1 MCRESLTSFASNNAK
16 CILKMSLNWTCW
28 VSCKKGK
35 FRHTRYN
42 WSHLPWRRHLKDTE
56 KPTSYKMRRKA
67 QGKWDLPTLWLNI
80 CTWDG
85 INLCY
90 LMCVCEDFCTIF
102 RTKSQN
108 QYCKMNN
115 ADIFKLSFVFIRRHK
130 FLRTQKAYF
139 SKKNIKVRSTI
150 LD

>member
-1 MCRESLTSFASNNAK
+1 MHRNLCEEKALLPLLVTMLNASWRWVLTKPTGYPVRKGSLGTQDTTGA
-16 CILKMSLNWTCW
+16 TYPEE
-28 VSCKKGK
+28 G
-35 FRHTRYN
+35 R
-42 WSHLPWRRHLKDTE
+42 LKDTE

-67 QGKWDLPTLWLNI
+67 RGKWDLPTAWLSI

-108 QYCKMNN
+108 QNCKMNN

-130 FLRTQKAYF
+130 FP
-139 SKKNIKVRSTI
+139 
-150 LD
+150 